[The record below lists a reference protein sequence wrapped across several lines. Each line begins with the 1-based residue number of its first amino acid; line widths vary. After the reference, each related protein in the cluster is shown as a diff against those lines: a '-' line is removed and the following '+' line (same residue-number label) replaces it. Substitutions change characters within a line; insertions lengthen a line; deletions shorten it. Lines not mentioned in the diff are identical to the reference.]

1 VLGPINFASSGAGT
15 AYPSGGPEFTPSFWW
30 GSCFNF
36 MCNFYGSLFVLF
48 AIVLSVLLRFMDSD
62 YPFKL
67 FYDFPI
73 VFLVFHFIS
82 HGTLF
87 NYLNKRWRKLKG
99 AIKNE
104 QSIQRHMQH
113 WAQR

>member
-1 VLGPINFASSGAGT
+1 VEQELLTLPEDQSS
-15 AYPSGGPEFTPSFWW
+15 PPVFGGVHALIL
-30 GSCFNF
+30 C
-36 MCNFYGSLFVLF
+36 V
-48 AIVLSVLLRFMDSD
+48 IFMDHCLFFLPLCCLSFLDLWILD

-99 AIKNE
+99 
-104 QSIQRHMQH
+104 QSRMNNPSRDTCNIGHKDREERQTKHF
-113 WAQR
+113 